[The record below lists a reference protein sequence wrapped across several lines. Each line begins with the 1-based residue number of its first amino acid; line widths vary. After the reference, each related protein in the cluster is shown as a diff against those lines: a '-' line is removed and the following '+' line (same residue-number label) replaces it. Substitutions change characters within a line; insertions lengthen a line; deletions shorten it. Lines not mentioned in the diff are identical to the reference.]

1 MNAQVRVER
10 EGRMTVITLDRQESL
25 NAINAAMEGA
35 LAAAFDAFEADPD
48 QWVAILTGAGDCA
61 FSSGVDLKQR
71 IRSEA
76 PARLATGFGGLTR
89 RFERLKPIVA
99 AVNGLALGGGFEM
112 ALACDLI
119 IASENA
125 TFALPEPRVGMV
137 ALAGGIQRL
146 MGEIGPKRAMSMLL
160 TGRHVSAAEGLA
172 LGFVNAVVPEGA
184 TLAAAKE
191 WALRMLECSPM
202 SLRAIK
208 EIAGHA
214 DEDLRAAMD
223 LSRNLPAVKALM
235 ASKDSAEGPRAFV
248 ERRKPVWKNC

>member
-1 MNAQVRVER
+1 MIGQIRVER
-10 EGRMTVITLDRQESL
+10 EGRMTIVTLTRQESL

-35 LAAAFDAFEADPD
+35 LTTAFDAFEADPD
-48 QWVAILTGAGDCA
+48 QWVAILTGAGDRA
-61 FSSGVDLKQR
+61 FSSGLDLKQQ
-71 IRSEA
+71 ILGEV

-89 RFERLKPIVA
+89 RFERLKPIIA

-112 ALACDLI
+112 ALACDLL

-191 WALRMLECSPM
+191 WALQMLECSPM

-214 DEDLRAAMD
+214 GEDLRAAMD

-235 ASKDSAEGPRAFV
+235 ASEDMTEGPRAFV
-248 ERRKPVWKNC
+248 EHRKPIWKNR